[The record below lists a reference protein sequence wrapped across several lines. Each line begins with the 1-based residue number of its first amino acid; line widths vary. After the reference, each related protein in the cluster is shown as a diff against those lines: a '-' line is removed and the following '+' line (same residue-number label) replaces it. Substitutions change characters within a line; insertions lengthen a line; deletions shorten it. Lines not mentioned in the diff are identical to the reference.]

1 MITMLAPAKLNLV
14 LEVLGKRDDGYHEIR
29 SLVQAI
35 SLSDVLYFEIAN
47 DISLECTETAL
58 QTQDNLVIQAAE
70 LLKITYDFKKGVKIT
85 LKKQIPWSAGLAG
98 GSSDAAATLL
108 ALNKLWKLKL
118 KVQDLLA
125 IAAQLGSDV
134 PFFIQKGTALVEGR
148 GEKITPMPVLTTPSW
163 FILFMPQF
171 PQISHKTKL
180 AYSKLNSQ
188 HFTDGQITSKAIEA
202 WDSKQGIRPAL
213 LFNVFDRIALDTFL
227 GLRDY
232 WNGLEQA
239 GLTNIHLAGSGPTLF
254 APVTSKN
261 NAAKLYQQ
269 LKDIGFTAYPVS
281 SVINPGN

>member
-35 SLSDVLYFEIAN
+35 SLFDILDFEIAS
-47 DISLECTETAL
+47 DITLKCTETIL

-70 LLKITYDFKKGVKIT
+70 LLKKTCDFKKGAKIN

-108 ALNKLWKLKL
+108 ALNKLWELGL
-118 KVQDLLA
+118 KVQNLLA

-134 PFFIQKGTALVEGR
+134 AFFIHKGTALIEGR
-148 GEKITPMPVLTTPSW
+148 GEKITPMPALSTPSW
-163 FILFMPQF
+163 FILLMPQF
-171 PQISHKTKL
+171 PQIAHKTKL
-180 AYSKLNSQ
+180 VYSKLNSQ

-202 WDSKQGIRPAL
+202 WDSKQGISPAL
-213 LFNVFDRIALDTFL
+213 LFNTFDSIAFDTFP
-227 GLRDY
+227 GLRSF

-239 GLTNIHLAGSGPTLF
+239 GLANIHLAGSGPTLF
-254 APVTSKN
+254 APVTSKK
-261 NAAKLYQQ
+261 NADKLYQQ
-269 LKDIGFTAYPVS
+269 LKDIGFTTYPVS
-281 SVINPGN
+281 SVDD